1 MLTKKIVKPYG
12 IYDFIYT
19 WKKENRD
26 FFLWVANQFNSFNNL
41 KTRKPGKTLHSAYHE
56 DI

>member
-12 IYDFIYT
+12 IYDLIYT

-26 FFLWVANQFNSFNNL
+26 FFLGCQPV
-41 KTRKPGKTLHSAYHE
+41 
-56 DI
+56 

>member
-26 FFLWVANQFNSFNNL
+26 FFSGLPTSL
-41 KTRKPGKTLHSAYHE
+41 ILLTT
-56 DI
+56 